1 MKPKI
6 LFVDRDGTLIQE
18 PQDFK
23 VDSLEKVKP
32 MLGVLEVLPQI
43 IKRYAFRLVMV
54 SNQDGLG
61 TPVFPL
67 ERFESAH
74 QYMLEI
80 FARHQIRF
88 DEILIDGSFEHENK
102 PTRKPGIGLTKHY
115 LSGEYD
121 IEGSFMIGDRYTDV
135 QFAQNMGCQ
144 SILLLNPRLAPA
156 QGSAHYAAR
165 NWYEILEL
173 LDSLNRSA

>member
-6 LFVDRDGTLIQE
+6 LFVDRDGTLIEE
-18 PQDFK
+18 PHDFK

-32 MLGVLEVLPQI
+32 MQGVLEVLPKI
-43 IKRYAFRLVMV
+43 MSRYPFRLVMV
-54 SNQDGLG
+54 TNQDGLG
-61 TPVFPL
+61 SDALPL

-80 FARHQIRF
+80 FARNQIRF

-115 LSGEYD
+115 LNGEYD

-156 QGSAHYAAR
+156 RGAAHYAVH

-173 LDSLNRSA
+173 FDFLNP

>member
-1 MKPKI
+1 MKSKI

-18 PQDFK
+18 PEDFK

-32 MLGVLEVLPQI
+32 MPGVLEVLPKI
-43 IKRYAFRLVMV
+43 ISRYSFRLVMV

-61 TPVFPL
+61 TFSFPV

-80 FARHQIRF
+80 FARHQIYF
-88 DEILIDGSFEHENK
+88 HEVLIDGSFEYENK

-115 LSGEYD
+115 LNGDYD
-121 IEGSFMIGDRYTDV
+121 IKASFMIGDRYTDV

-144 SILLLNPRLAPA
+144 SILLLNPRLAPT
-156 QGSAHYAAR
+156 QGSADYAVQ

-173 LDSLNRSA
+173 LDSLNCGA